1 MSSEEQ
7 RHQEESNE
15 YGKRFIKFM
24 KLELDELQEI
34 EDISK
39 NPVPT
44 EEQSE
49 RADELT
55 TSLQENYGVEF
66 QRTIIITLGGGGPAM
81 RIVYY
86 ADEDRA
92 EYQFQNWFMPFV
104 SAELSNEEQEAL
116 LEYCQRFFNYE
127 SII

>member
-1 MSSEEQ
+1 MSKEEKK
-7 RHQEESNE
+7 HQEESNE

-24 KLELDELQEI
+24 KLELDELQDI

-49 RADELT
+49 RADELRA
-55 TSLQENYGVEF
+55 SLEENYGVEF

-127 SII
+127 SMI

>member
-1 MSSEEQ
+1 MQAEQ
-7 RHQEESNE
+7 KKHQDEADE

-24 KLELDELQEI
+24 KLELDELQDI
-34 EDISK
+34 ENMSK

-44 EEQSE
+44 EEQEE
-49 RADELT
+49 RAEELKE
-55 TSLQENYGVEF
+55 SLEDNYGVEF

-92 EYQFQNWFMPFV
+92 EYQFQNWFLPWT
-104 SAELSNEEQEAL
+104 SAQLTNEEEETL
-116 LEYCQRFFNYE
+116 LEYCERFFNYE
-127 SII
+127 SMI

>member
-1 MSSEEQ
+1 MSDEMKKHKEEAT
-7 RHQEESNE
+7 E

-24 KLELDELQEI
+24 KLELDELQDI

-44 EEQSE
+44 EEQEE
-49 RADELT
+49 RADILRA
-55 TSLQENYGVEF
+55 SLGEDYGVEF
-66 QRTIIITLGGGGPAM
+66 QRIIIITLSGGGPAS

-92 EYQFQNWFMPFV
+92 EYQFQDWFLPWV
-104 SAELSNEEQEAL
+104 PAQLTNEEEETL
-116 LEYCQRFFNYE
+116 LEYCQRFFDYE
-127 SII
+127 SMI

>member
-1 MSSEEQ
+1 MSNEEQ

-15 YGKRFIKFM
+15 YGKRFIKFI
-24 KLELDELQEI
+24 KLELDELQDI

-44 EEQSE
+44 EEQEE
-49 RADELT
+49 RADELRA
-55 TSLQENYGVEF
+55 SLEENYGVEF
-66 QRTIIITLGGGGPAM
+66 QRTIIITLGGGGPAS

-92 EYQFQNWFMPFV
+92 EYQFQNWFMPWV
-104 SAELSNEEQEAL
+104 PAELSNEEQDAL
-116 LEYCQRFFNYE
+116 LEYCERFFNYE

>member
-1 MSSEEQ
+1 MQAEENK
-7 RHQEESNE
+7 HQEEANE
-15 YGKRFIKFM
+15 YGKRFIDYTK
-24 KLELDELQEI
+24 KELDELQDI
-34 EDISK
+34 EDITK

-44 EEQSE
+44 EEQEE
-49 RADELT
+49 RAEELRA
-55 TSLQENYGVEF
+55 SLEENYGVEF

-92 EYQFQNWFMPFV
+92 EYQFQNWFLPWT
-104 SAELSNEEQEAL
+104 SAQLTNEEEETL

-127 SII
+127 SMI

>member
-1 MSSEEQ
+1 MQAEQ
-7 RHQEESNE
+7 KMHQAEADE

-24 KLELDELQEI
+24 KLELDELQDI
-34 EDISK
+34 ENMSK

-44 EEQSE
+44 EEQEE
-49 RADELT
+49 RAEELKE
-55 TSLQENYGVEF
+55 SLEDNYGVEF

-92 EYQFQNWFMPFV
+92 EYQFQNWFLPWT
-104 SAELSNEEQEAL
+104 SAQLTNEEEETL
-116 LEYCQRFFNYE
+116 LEYCERFFNYE
-127 SII
+127 SMI

>member
-1 MSSEEQ
+1 MSEDMKK
-7 RHQEESNE
+7 HKQEANE
-15 YGKRFIKFM
+15 YGKRFIKFT
-24 KLELDELQEI
+24 KLELDELQDL

-39 NPVPT
+39 NPVMT

-49 RADELT
+49 RADELRA
-55 TSLQENYGVEF
+55 SLEENYGVEF

-92 EYQFQNWFMPFV
+92 EYQFQNWFMPWV
-104 SAELSNEEQEAL
+104 PAELSNEEQEAL

-127 SII
+127 SMI

>member
-1 MSSEEQ
+1 MSEEMKK
-7 RHQEESNE
+7 HQQESNE

-24 KLELDELQEI
+24 KLELDELQDI

-39 NPVPT
+39 NPVMT

-92 EYQFQNWFMPFV
+92 EYQFQNWFMPWV

>member
-1 MSSEEQ
+1 MSNEEKK
-7 RHQEESNE
+7 HQEESNE

-24 KLELDELQEI
+24 KLELDELQDI
-34 EDISK
+34 EDMSK

-49 RADELT
+49 RADELRA
-55 TSLQENYGVEF
+55 SLEENYGVEF

-92 EYQFQNWFMPFV
+92 EYQFQNWFMPWV
-104 SAELSNEEQEAL
+104 AAELSNEEQEAL
-116 LEYCQRFFNYE
+116 LEYCQRFFDYE

>member
-1 MSSEEQ
+1 MSNEEQ

-24 KLELDELQEI
+24 KLELDELQDI

-44 EEQSE
+44 EEQEE

-55 TSLQENYGVEF
+55 TSLEENYGVEF

-92 EYQFQNWFMPFV
+92 EYQFQNWFMPWV
-104 SAELSNEEQEAL
+104 PAELSNEEQDAL
-116 LEYCQRFFNYE
+116 LEYCERFFNYE

>member
-1 MSSEEQ
+1 MSKEEKK
-7 RHQEESNE
+7 HQEESNE

-24 KLELDELQEI
+24 KLELDELQDI
-34 EDISK
+34 EDMSK

-49 RADELT
+49 RADELRA
-55 TSLQENYGVEF
+55 SLEENYGVEF

-127 SII
+127 SMI

>member
-1 MSSEEQ
+1 MSEEMKK
-7 RHQEESNE
+7 HKEEATE
-15 YGKRFIKFM
+15 YGKRFIKYT
-24 KLELDELQEI
+24 KKELDELQDI

-39 NPVPT
+39 NPVMT

-49 RADELT
+49 RADELRA
-55 TSLQENYGVEF
+55 SLEENYGVEF

-92 EYQFQNWFMPFV
+92 EYQFQNWFMPWTP
-104 SAELSNEEQEAL
+104 AQLTNEEEEVL

-127 SII
+127 SMI

>member
-1 MSSEEQ
+1 MSNEEQ

-24 KLELDELQEI
+24 KLELDELQDI

-44 EEQSE
+44 EEQEE
-49 RADELT
+49 RADELRT
-55 TSLQENYGVEF
+55 LLEENYGVEF

-92 EYQFQNWFMPFV
+92 EYQFQNWFMPWV
-104 SAELSNEEQEAL
+104 PAELSNEEQDAL
-116 LEYCQRFFNYE
+116 LEYCERFFNYE

>member
-1 MSSEEQ
+1 MQAEEKKH
-7 RHQEESNE
+7 REEATE
-15 YGKRFIKFM
+15 YGKRFVKFT
-24 KLELDELQEI
+24 KLELDELQDL

-39 NPVPT
+39 NPVMT
-44 EEQSE
+44 EEQSQ
-49 RADELT
+49 RADELR
-55 TSLQENYGVEF
+55 TSLEDNYGVEF

-92 EYQFQNWFMPFV
+92 EYQFQNWFMPWT
-104 SAELSNEEQEAL
+104 AAQLTNEEEETL

-127 SII
+127 SMI